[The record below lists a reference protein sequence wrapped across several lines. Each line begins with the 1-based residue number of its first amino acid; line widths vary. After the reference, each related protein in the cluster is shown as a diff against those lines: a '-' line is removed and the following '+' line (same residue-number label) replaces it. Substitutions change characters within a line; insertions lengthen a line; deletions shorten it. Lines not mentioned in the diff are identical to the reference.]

1 MANLFARAASSLLAD
16 QPGQADP
23 QADDVRSLLEA
34 LGYAAATATDGHEA
48 KTETKTKTRQ
58 RGQLLNAASRF
69 LRVFELAAP
78 DAPGLVSLGAQ
89 FDPALADPMHAGC
102 PAVGVSGVG
111 LSLQDAFQGC
121 IGEGIEYLSQ
131 LQTGDDVLLSPGS
144 RDPAGALGPQ
154 TREFLAAFSARRWR
168 ADAGLSWYRATRIT
182 DGDEVLLPA
191 DLCLRRPP
199 ARQQIKPPFALS
211 TGSAAGTSWDDAAL
225 HGLLELIERDAAA
238 LWWRGGRRGKLI
250 PAGHEAQSAAQARLS
265 RLRQDVTTRRSWLLD
280 ITTDIGVPCVVAI
293 SCRDD
298 GSGFAFGLAARPTLA
313 AAACS
318 AVVEMCQGELAYAVV
333 EAKRREG
340 GESALNERDR
350 LHQRRATA
358 IDADRCLLLQP
369 VAEPVVHLPI
379 AATDANAVVR
389 FIATRLEQLGIETF
403 GVDLTRPRLAVP
415 AARIIAPGLQL
426 EPSELITPRLAA
438 AITQT
443 GGGERYTGGILLI

>member
-16 QPGQADP
+16 QPQQADP
-23 QADDVRSLLEA
+23 DVHSLLEA
-34 LGYAAATATDGHEA
+34 LGYAAATAKDGRQAEP
-48 KTETKTKTRQ
+48 ETRQ
-58 RGQLLNAASRF
+58 RGHLLNAASRF
-69 LRVFELAAP
+69 LRVFELEAP

-89 FDPALADPMHAGC
+89 FDPAIADPMHAGC

-111 LSLQDAFQGC
+111 LSLREAFQGC

-131 LQTGDDVLLSPGS
+131 LQTGDDVLVSPGS
-144 RDPAGALGPQ
+144 RDPAAALGPQ

-168 ADAGLSWYRATRIT
+168 ADAELSWYRATRIT
-182 DGDEVLLPA
+182 DGNEVLLPA

-199 ARQQIKPPFALS
+199 AQQEIKPPFALS

-250 PAGHEAQSAAQARLS
+250 PAGDEAQSEAQARLS
-265 RLRQDVTTRRSWLLD
+265 RLRQHVTGRRSWLLD

-293 SCRDD
+293 SCKAD
-298 GSGFAFGLAARPTLA
+298 GSGFAFGLAARPTLT

-318 AVVEMCQGELAYAVV
+318 AAVEMCQLELAYAVV
-333 EAKRREG
+333 DAKRREG
-340 GESALNERDR
+340 GETALNERDR
-350 LHQRRATA
+350 VHQRRATA

-369 VAEPVVHLPI
+369 VAEPVAHLPI
-379 AATDANAVVR
+379 EVTDANAVVR
-389 FIATRLEQLGIETF
+389 LIATRLEQLGVETF
-403 GVDLTRPRLAVP
+403 GVDLTRPHLAVP

-443 GGGERYTGGILLI
+443 GGGERYTGGVLLI

>member
-16 QPGQADP
+16 QPQQADP
-23 QADDVRSLLEA
+23 DVHSLLEA
-34 LGYAAATATDGHEA
+34 LGYAAATAKDGRQAEP
-48 KTETKTKTRQ
+48 ETRQ
-58 RGQLLNAASRF
+58 RGHLLNAASRF
-69 LRVFELAAP
+69 LRVFELEAP

-89 FDPALADPMHAGC
+89 FDPAIADPMHAGC

-111 LSLQDAFQGC
+111 LSLREAFQGC

-131 LQTGDDVLLSPGS
+131 LQTGDDVLVSPGS
-144 RDPAGALGPQ
+144 RDPAAALGPQ

-168 ADAGLSWYRATRIT
+168 ADAELSWYRATRIT
-182 DGDEVLLPA
+182 DGNEVLLPA

-199 ARQQIKPPFALS
+199 AQQEIKPPFALS

-250 PAGHEAQSAAQARLS
+250 PAGDEAQIAAQARLS
-265 RLRQDVTTRRSWLLD
+265 RLRQHVTGRRSWLLD

-293 SCRDD
+293 SCKAD
-298 GSGFAFGLAARPTLA
+298 GSGFAFGLAARPTLT

-318 AVVEMCQGELAYAVV
+318 AAVEMCQLELAYAVV
-333 EAKRREG
+333 DAKRREG
-340 GESALNERDR
+340 GETALNERDR
-350 LHQRRATA
+350 VHQRRATA

-369 VAEPVVHLPI
+369 VAEPVAHLPI
-379 AATDANAVVR
+379 EVTDANAVVR
-389 FIATRLEQLGIETF
+389 LIATRLEQLGVETF
-403 GVDLTRPRLAVP
+403 GVDLTRPHLAVP

-443 GGGERYTGGILLI
+443 GGGERYTGGVLLI

>member
-16 QPGQADP
+16 LPLPADP
-23 QADDVRSLLEA
+23 DVRSLLEA
-34 LGYAAATATDGHEA
+34 LGYAAATTDGRQAEP
-48 KTETKTKTRQ
+48 KTRQ
-58 RGQLLNAASRF
+58 RGHLLNAASRF
-69 LRVFELAAP
+69 LRVFELEAP

-89 FDPALADPMHAGC
+89 FDPAMADPMHAGC

-111 LSLQDAFQGC
+111 LSLQEAFQGC

-131 LQTGDDVLLSPGS
+131 LQSGDDVLVSPGA
-144 RDPAGALGPQ
+144 RDPAASLGAQ
-154 TREFLAAFSARRWR
+154 TRKFLAAFSARRWR
-168 ADAGLSWYRATRIT
+168 ADAELSWYRATRIT
-182 DGDEVLLPA
+182 DGIEVLLPA

-199 ARQQIKPPFALS
+199 AQQEIKPPFALS

-250 PAGHEAQSAAQARLS
+250 PADDEAQSAAQARLS
-265 RLRQDVTTRRSWLLD
+265 RLRQHATARRSWLLD
-280 ITTDIGVPCVVAI
+280 ITTDIGVPCVVAV
-293 SCRDD
+293 SCEAD
-298 GSGFAFGLAARPTLA
+298 GSGFAFGLAARPTLT

-318 AVVEMCQGELAYAVV
+318 AAVEMCQLELAYAVV

-340 GESALNERDR
+340 GETALNERDR

-358 IDADRCLLLQP
+358 INADRCLLLQP
-369 VAEPVVHLPI
+369 VAEPVAHLPI
-379 AATDANAVVR
+379 EVIDANAVVR
-389 FIATRLEQLGIETF
+389 LIATRLEQLGVETF
-403 GVDLTRPRLAVP
+403 GVDLTRSRFAVP